1 MTAYCFTCREPRDVP
16 LDRSVRNCGDCGG
29 RLSAPPKERKP
40 MGRSRGQKPSKP
52 TRRSPIEQTLAAVW
66 HRIGRQKNG
75 GFCVRVD
82 CDAPAGEFAHHILEQ
97 RTLKRLGLEGHLF
110 DDANSAPCC
119 WPHNES
125 HSNGGSKTSRITR
138 DDLIATGLWAPVV
151 AWATDLDARYF
162 PGRQPVLS
170 RLERDYPV
178 VAG

>member
-1 MTAYCFTCREPRDVP
+1 MKQTP
-16 LDRSVRNCGDCGG
+16 LKRGTKQLKRTELKRSSSLKQTDSLKRGKG
-29 RLSAPPKERKP
+29 PK
-40 MGRSRGQKPSKP
+40 RSRPKKRPPAMQV
-52 TRRSPIEQTLAAVW
+52 LAEVW

-75 GFCVRVD
+75 GFCVRLD

-119 WPHNES
+119 WPHNDG

-138 DDLIATGLWAPVV
+138 DDLIAAGLWAPVV
-151 AWATDLDARYF
+151 AWVKDLDARYF

-170 RLERDYPV
+170 RLERDYP
-178 VAG
+178 AREGDG